1 MEKKTRS
8 AHIEAVSQGDKKDID
23 ILGIFIGFDG
33 KEISQFYRIILL
45 KN

>member
-8 AHIEAVSQGDKKDID
+8 AYIEAVSQGDKKDID
-23 ILGIFIGFDG
+23 ILDIFIEYGG
-33 KEISQFYRIILL
+33 KEISQFYRIILP

>member
-8 AHIEAVSQGDKKDID
+8 AHIEAVSQGDKKNID
-23 ILGIFIGFDG
+23 ILGIYFGFGG
-33 KEISQFYRIILL
+33 KEISQFYRIILS